1 MISII
6 ITNYNKE
13 KYIKRTLESCKNQT
27 DKNFEIIFFNDA
39 STDKS
44 YNFANNFHYKNRR
57 IKIKFINQIK
67 KKYKHSN
74 LNQFYGVLTALKF
87 CKGEYISLLDADD
100 FFLPNKIKDLNHIIK
115 LKKKKIIYN
124 SYILNDKKKEI
135 VRKFKKRF
143 LIWPTF
149 PPTSCLTVEKKLFK
163 KIIKKIYPR
172 NNLTCYLD
180 YRFALYVSKYYF
192 EEIYYTHK
200 KLTIY
205 NQENEGVDSQYRNI
219 HSILY
224 WKRKFEAL
232 KLLIFL

>member
-27 DKNFEIIFFNDA
+27 DENFEIIFFNDA

-100 FFLPNKIKDLNHIIK
+100 FFAK
-115 LKKKKIIYN
+115 
-124 SYILNDKKKEI
+124 
-135 VRKFKKRF
+135 
-143 LIWPTF
+143 
-149 PPTSCLTVEKKLFK
+149 
-163 KIIKKIYPR
+163 
-172 NNLTCYLD
+172 
-180 YRFALYVSKYYF
+180 
-192 EEIYYTHK
+192 
-200 KLTIY
+200 
-205 NQENEGVDSQYRNI
+205 
-219 HSILY
+219 
-224 WKRKFEAL
+224 
-232 KLLIFL
+232 